1 MRILESS
8 KTIPQSTKMQTGSMK
23 HETIYYVLRY
33 NLRSEAAAEYQQWLA
48 DHTGARSEQAGWTYV
63 GTFLDVMGADEYDYE
78 TRWEL
83 NSHGSVNTRL
93 LDAETEQRIQDRL
106 PFVEEGQVALM
117 KALNGI
123 VPRVH

>member
-1 MRILESS
+1 MVPFHPFCRAL
-8 KTIPQSTKMQTGSMK
+8 
-23 HETIYYVLRY
+23 IYYVLRY
-33 NLRSEAAAEYQQWLA
+33 NLRPEAASDYKQWLA

-63 GTFLDVMGADEYDYE
+63 GTFFDVMGVDRYDYE

-83 NSHGSVNTRL
+83 NSYGSVNSRP
-93 LDAETEQRIQDRL
+93 LDTETEQRIQDHL

-123 VPRVH
+123 VPGGQ